1 MQAKTIHTQ
10 ARTGDNKLVF
20 DKKVKGKKY
29 TTQLLREALDALGE
43 DPGEIRTQTVGAK
56 AWAVYIRMP
65 GSSIATLD
73 PKNPWR
79 N

>member
-10 ARTGDNKLVF
+10 ARTADKQLIF

-29 TTQLLREALDALGE
+29 RLQVLREALDALGE
-43 DPGEIRTQTVGAK
+43 SAGEIRTQTIGAK
-56 AWAVYIRMP
+56 AWAVYVRMP
-65 GSSIATLD
+65 GSSNATLD
-73 PKNPWR
+73 PKNSWR

>member
-10 ARTGDNKLVF
+10 ARTADKKLIF
-20 DKKVKGKKY
+20 DKQVKGKKY
-29 TTQLLREALDALGE
+29 GPQLLREALNALGE
-43 DPGEIRTQTVGAK
+43 RAGEIRTQTIGAK
-56 AWAVYIRMP
+56 AWAVYLRMP
-65 GSSIATLD
+65 GSPIATLD